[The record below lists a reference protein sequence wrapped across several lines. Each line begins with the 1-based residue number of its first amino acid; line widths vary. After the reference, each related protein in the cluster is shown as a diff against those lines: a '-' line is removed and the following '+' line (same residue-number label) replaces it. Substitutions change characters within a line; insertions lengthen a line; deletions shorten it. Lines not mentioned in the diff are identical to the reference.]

1 MAVAAKQKH
10 AAAPPGRFHRT
21 LDDAGS
27 VLVRE
32 FELLLYALLVA
43 GPLLLLGGAAILANR
58 LLRRRAD
65 QRLLERA

>member
-10 AAAPPGRFHRT
+10 AAATPGRFQRT

-32 FELLLYALLVA
+32 LELLLYGLLVA
-43 GPLLLLGGAAILANR
+43 GPLLLLGGAAVLTSR
-58 LLRRRAD
+58 SLRRRAD
-65 QRLLERA
+65 QKLLERA